1 MAIFM
6 TSWQFPHFY
15 GILWTYKDDFA
26 KAGFKMI
33 TNVDKDGRLSSR
45 SAKLGTLGML
55 ASCTGMT
62 YTGMLAPWAFALAV
76 FYTYKPVIDSLNQ
89 FTAVKFT

>member
-1 MAIFM
+1 MAAFM

-15 GILWTYKDDFA
+15 GILWTYKEDFS

-33 TNVDKDGRLSSR
+33 TNIDQNGYLSSR
-45 SAKLGTLGML
+45 SAKLGSLGML
-55 ASCTGMT
+55 ASCAGMT
-62 YTGMLAPWAFALAV
+62 YTGMMAPWAYAWAV

-89 FTAVKFT
+89 FTAVKCI